1 MWSQHDISNTDFL
14 NRVHVSQNRN
24 DSDWLVGGDSWVNS
38 FYTDTRLI
46 MLSFFFGVPLTKLI
60 KTTKINHSNLLS
72 RIQRFFSERT
82 FTFSSGWT
90 PEKLF
95 LKVGVYGCLSLHTG
109 TRKDPK
115 RSIAAMKQLLQIQLG
130 GFKSTPL
137 CPLDIALHSYP
148 HVSPATPLILSCDS
162 CSSGQTGLLYFF
174 LHNSKLGIKTETSF
188 KEAY

>member
-46 MLSFFFGVPLTKLI
+46 MLSFSFGVPLTKLI

-115 RSIAAMKQLLQIQLG
+115 RSIAAMKQLLLQ
-130 GFKSTPL
+130 KHPV
-137 CPLDIALHSYP
+137 
-148 HVSPATPLILSCDS
+148 VSPRYSSPFLPPCFSCY
-162 CSSGQTGLLYFF
+162 SSYSQLWLV
-174 LHNSKLGIKTETSF
+174 
-188 KEAY
+188 

>member
-1 MWSQHDISNTDFL
+1 M
-14 NRVHVSQNRN
+14 
-24 DSDWLVGGDSWVNS
+24 
-38 FYTDTRLI
+38 
-46 MLSFFFGVPLTKLI
+46 
-60 KTTKINHSNLLS
+60 
-72 RIQRFFSERT
+72 
-82 FTFSSGWT
+82 
-90 PEKLF
+90 
-95 LKVGVYGCLSLHTG
+95 YGCLSLHTG